1 MNGTENCLTN
11 LAKAVLTARK
21 KAVFLCPKGGEN
33 VTIKERLEKQLDV
46 LEKAQAQAANDCDY
60 EAVVKL
66 SAQILAVAVCIEEN

>member
-1 MNGTENCLTN
+1 M
-11 LAKAVLTARK
+11 
-21 KAVFLCPKGGEN
+21 KGGEN

-46 LEKAQAQAANDCDY
+46 LEKAQAQAVNDCDY

>member
-1 MNGTENCLTN
+1 M
-11 LAKAVLTARK
+11 
-21 KAVFLCPKGGEN
+21 KGGEN

-46 LEKAQAQAANDCDY
+46 LEKAQDQAANDCDY

>member
-11 LAKAVLTARK
+11 LAKVVLTALNQGG
-21 KAVFLCPKGGEN
+21 FQKGGEN

-46 LEKAQAQAANDCDY
+46 LEKAQTQAANDYDY

>member
-1 MNGTENCLTN
+1 ME
-11 LAKAVLTARK
+11 
-21 KAVFLCPKGGEN
+21 GGECM
-33 VTIKERLEKQLDV
+33 TLKERLEKQLDV